1 MGFPRDSGKNVPT
14 KVEAM
19 KRHAADHKHHEDH
32 AWEYRLSLQGK
43 KDLVKDFKLVKDTI
57 ISVVYI
63 EHLAAVW
70 KTGWS
75 AKQETQVWFL
85 SQKDPLEEGKATHSS
100 ILASRILCTEGAW
113 QATVHE
119 DSKSGTLL
127 RDSTFQFPF
136 PTMYYFSCLVTIF
149 GNSNKG
155 NRLFSF
161 IDINTG
167 R

>member
-1 MGFPRDSGKNVPT
+1 MPT

-19 KRHAADHKHHEDH
+19 KRHATDYKHHEDH
-32 AWEYRLSLQGK
+32 AWKYRLSLQGK

-63 EHLAAVW
+63 EHLSAVW
-70 KTGWS
+70 EKGWS

-100 ILASRILCTEGAW
+100 ILAWRIPCTEEAW

-119 DSKSGTLL
+119 DSKSEHHLGTALSSFL
-127 RDSTFQFPF
+127 CQPYITS
-136 PTMYYFSCLVTIF
+136 LVW
-149 GNSNKG
+149 
-155 NRLFSF
+155 
-161 IDINTG
+161 
-167 R
+167 